1 MAEIRSQLKKS
12 IILLSLVASLLS
24 LYVLLDFSFNQAQPE
39 PYVFDVPELI
49 DDQPVILKKQNMMVI
64 VARYSEEMLATKQHK
79 DRLSKIS
86 SSFRLEPQRVDKSGY
101 FVTLGYGTLQG
112 CPLLIDEF
120 RFRESCSDA
129 IYNHLGRSFNQ
140 GLYKNLEKV
149 DYRFS
154 RNHSVLT
161 IY

>member
-1 MAEIRSQLKKS
+1 MAEFRSQLKKS
-12 IILLSLVASLLS
+12 IILLSLVALLLF

-39 PYVFDVPELI
+39 PYVFDVPELT

-64 VARYSEEMLATKQHK
+64 VARYSEQMLTTRQHQG
-79 DRLSKIS
+79 RLSTIS
-86 SSFRLEPQRVDKSGY
+86 SSFRQEPQRADNNGY

-112 CPLLIDEF
+112 CPLLIDEDS
-120 RFRESCSDA
+120 FRESCSDA
-129 IYNHLGRSFNQ
+129 VYDHLGRSLNQ

-154 RNHSVLT
+154 RNHTVLT